1 MTRSCELHVT
11 WLHAADAD
19 AALLAE
25 ATSWLDVA
33 EHDRAGRFAR
43 REDATDFLLGR
54 WLARRALAA
63 TTGTRP
69 DEWSFDL
76 GDHGKPLARGPSVHA
91 PAFNLSH
98 GGGLVVCALCATA
111 DSSVGVDVES
121 ISRRLPGRRLERFL
135 TERELHALGPESGSA
150 FARRFWRTWTLKE
163 ATLKAAG
170 TDLRSY
176 RSGMKKYPQT
186 MINVTVNGRVE
197 LGDYPEVATAVERVE
212 SVLGERGRVLLRPSG
227 TEPKIRVMVEGE
239 DHAEVQQLC
248 SELAAD
254 VERLLG

>member
-1 MTRSCELHVT
+1 VTRSCELHVT

-135 TERELHALGPESGSA
+135 TERELHALGPESGST

-170 TDLRSY
+170 T
-176 RSGMKKYPQT
+176 G
-186 MINVTVNGRVE
+186 I
-197 LGDYPEVATAVERVE
+197 A
-212 SVLGERGRVLLRPSG
+212 G
-227 TEPKIRVMVEGE
+227 TLSA
-239 DHAEVQQLC
+239 AEV
-248 SELAAD
+248 ELAAEGGARVRPGAPLD
-254 VERLLG
+254 RIELLELPIAPTHCAAVAVDAPALDGVEVASITRAVVPPGT